1 MKVPGSDRLELP
13 AIDRATYELLAEVA
27 HTANGTVWR
36 AKSFLLLREVAI
48 KLIPAER
55 DSSGRTLREARIA
68 SQLDH
73 PNIVRVHSFGTWDDQ
88 QTALVMEWIEG
99 ESLNDLLSRE
109 GSLAN
114 DVELLTAIFS
124 QVLSAVEF
132 AHKHGV
138 IHRDIKPANI
148 MLSGTTGVKLV
159 DFGIARPVQTS
170 ADEQLT
176 VTGTA
181 IGSPHYMS
189 PEQCSGRK
197 CDCRTDIY
205 SLGVVLFQCICGRL
219 PFEVDS
225 VFDVMYQHLHAP
237 LDEVRRLLEEQSGE
251 AMADLVC
258 KCLSKDPESRY
269 QSVGQL
275 SIEFEKA
282 MACTGKAKRP
292 IDPARIGSVAIAVV
306 VVLSLVLLTVVRKTS
321 DEAARQKISSVS
333 PGEIGSVDLAL
344 VACRNINNDEF
355 YRAREFRKLL
365 DHAEK
370 GGDFARATVVAAEL
384 LLSMDKSSCTNDDIY
399 RVTERLIGNA
409 VKTNSMPNKLDV
421 VCLYFIPSLVSAH
434 GASELSLKCS
444 DQLTAMFTRC
454 QRPVSAAH
462 VKHSK
467 AKLLFERL
475 ALDDA
480 LREISASAKLY
491 EQIPER
497 SKDHIDYLELLV
509 LRGQVYAIS
518 GNQAEAE
525 KIMQQLARQACA
537 VAGDPSRRASIVA
550 EAGYYY
556 VVYCKKTTIGEN
568 LFQDAVQLSDDVV
581 TKWRLLLRKG
591 YAYMQRR
598 DVTAVERVLSEMR
611 LLLPVP
617 EGHKDIQCQYNEI
630 MIQVMVMKGN
640 VKARELIE
648 KQLDYCADYPYLRP
662 YKSRTYWLR
671 GLALLEEGNAE
682 SGLQNLKLS
691 INHMGPITD
700 AKLKGLLQEYVGLVE
715 RKEYGKTRWKALQ
728 ARANRA
734 VGLQW

>member
-99 ESLNDLLSRE
+99 ESLNDL
-109 GSLAN
+109 
-114 DVELLTAIFS
+114 
-124 QVLSAVEF
+124 
-132 AHKHGV
+132 
-138 IHRDIKPANI
+138 
-148 MLSGTTGVKLV
+148 
-159 DFGIARPVQTS
+159 
-170 ADEQLT
+170 
-176 VTGTA
+176 
-181 IGSPHYMS
+181 
-189 PEQCSGRK
+189 
-197 CDCRTDIY
+197 
-205 SLGVVLFQCICGRL
+205 
-219 PFEVDS
+219 
-225 VFDVMYQHLHAP
+225 
-237 LDEVRRLLEEQSGE
+237 
-251 AMADLVC
+251 
-258 KCLSKDPESRY
+258 
-269 QSVGQL
+269 
-275 SIEFEKA
+275 
-282 MACTGKAKRP
+282 
-292 IDPARIGSVAIAVV
+292 
-306 VVLSLVLLTVVRKTS
+306 
-321 DEAARQKISSVS
+321 
-333 PGEIGSVDLAL
+333 
-344 VACRNINNDEF
+344 
-355 YRAREFRKLL
+355 
-365 DHAEK
+365 
-370 GGDFARATVVAAEL
+370 
-384 LLSMDKSSCTNDDIY
+384 
-399 RVTERLIGNA
+399 
-409 VKTNSMPNKLDV
+409 
-421 VCLYFIPSLVSAH
+421 IPSLVSAH

-715 RKEYGKTRWKALQ
+715 RKEYGKARWKALQ